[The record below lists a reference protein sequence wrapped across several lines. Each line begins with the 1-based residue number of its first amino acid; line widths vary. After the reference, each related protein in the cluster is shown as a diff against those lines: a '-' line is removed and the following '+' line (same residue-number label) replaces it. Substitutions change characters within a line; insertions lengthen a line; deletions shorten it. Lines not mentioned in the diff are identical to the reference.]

1 MSAMRAWLEIMRI
14 SNAPTVLSNGV
25 AGGVLGVMAVDPA
38 MHPSALDARWLT
50 VLSPL
55 ACYIGGMVLNDAF
68 DARIDARER
77 PNRPI
82 PSGRITRAEAFT
94 VGALFLAGGVAV
106 ALAYGSVESAVGA
119 ALLALL
125 VIAYD
130 AIHALTAGSIVLLA
144 ACRALAALVPMI
156 AFAGDPASILSSGAV
171 LHAVLLA
178 GWTLLL
184 SFLARGEMKPPPA
197 GLTACPSCGHL
208 IPGGAARCSEC
219 GKTPNPAI
227 TQMRVIRSRLVVGS
241 LFALAM
247 IGVAVA
253 SMTLLPRAPATV
265 ASATNPGCG
274 AIPIGLVVA
283 LLLVAMHERHANG
296 RLSTPRYIGILIA
309 TLAAIDT
316 LALTAV
322 GSPLA
327 FVTAACGIATLFL
340 QRRIAGS

>member
-1 MSAMRAWLEIMRI
+1 MRAWLEIMRI
-14 SNAPTVLSNGV
+14 SNAPTVLSNGI
-25 AGGVLGVMAVDPA
+25 AGGVLGTMAVDPA

-119 ALLALL
+119 AVLALL

-156 AFAGDPASILSSGAV
+156 AIAGDPASILSSGAA

-253 SMTLLPRAPATV
+253 SITLLPRAPATV

-283 LLLVAMHERHANG
+283 LFLVAMHERHANG

-327 FVTAACGIATLFL
+327 FATAACGIATLFL